1 MSKTLEKQ
9 MKFNISPFNPE
20 GWGWKG
26 TVVVALGVEKFDD
39 IHDNGGESW
48 QRNDNFYNMQHAV
61 ENAFKKCDG
70 LKLNYTYRNEWSD
83 GVLNLFMS
91 IEPKECATR
100 ASIRNAILK
109 NMKAGGFGFD
119 RKIRYAEPF

>member
-9 MKFNISPFNPE
+9 MKFNISPFNPV

-26 TVVVALGVEKFDD
+26 TVVVALGVEKFED
-39 IHDNGGESW
+39 IHEGGESW
-48 QRNDNFYNMQHAV
+48 QRNDIFYNMQHAV
-61 ENAFKKCDG
+61 ENAFKKCDV
-70 LKLNYTYRNEWSD
+70 LKLNYTYRNEWHD
-83 GVLNLFMS
+83 GVLNLFVS
-91 IEPKECATR
+91 IEPMEGATR